1 MNIKQAK
8 ARFTELTGLPAKK
21 RYVYTAVWKHKG
33 YVAWFISYALER
45 SNNDHEILDSRNTK
59 YWVALVDFLNMLEE
73 MN

>member
-21 RYVYTAVWKHKG
+21 KSVYTAIWQHKG
-33 YVAWFISYALER
+33 YVSWFISYALGR
-45 SNNDHEILDSRNTK
+45 SNGNYEVLDSRNTK
-59 YWVALVDFLNMLEE
+59 YWVTLVDFLNTLEE